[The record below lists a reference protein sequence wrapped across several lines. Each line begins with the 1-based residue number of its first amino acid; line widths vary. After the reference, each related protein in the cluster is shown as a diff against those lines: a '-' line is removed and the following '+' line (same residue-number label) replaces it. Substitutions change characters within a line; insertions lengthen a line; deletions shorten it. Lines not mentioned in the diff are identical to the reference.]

1 MIRCTSL
8 FLTTIHVFSFSIGQ
22 IICATSYLN
31 HFWVWL
37 FAILYFVNQLKRAIV
52 WWWAEHLSAV
62 LLAEVDDKVIPNGLR
77 LTRREDCVRHPVLS
91 VLWNDAEHVL
101 LSLSFTLLG
110 RPSRCRS
117 FAFIDHFSSKCLSRP
132 ICSVSLAQAASKR
145 RRHETGTYLVKQGL
159 CVRSL
164 MV

>member
-8 FLTTIHVFSFSIGQ
+8 LLTTVVVFSSWLRQ
-22 IICATSYLN
+22 VICASTYFD

-37 FAILYFVNQLKRAIV
+37 FSILFLIDEPKGACFGRV
-52 WWWAEHLSAV
+52 EHLSAV

-77 LTRREDCVRHPVLS
+77 LTRREDCVRNPVLS
-91 VLWNDAEHVL
+91 VLWNYAEHVL
-101 LSLSFTLLG
+101 LSLSSTLLG

-117 FAFIDHFSSKCLSRP
+117 FAFIDQFGSKCLSRP